1 MLLGLSLNVLASWV
15 VAPCGPWQQ
24 GSASVVILA
33 GLLIWFHLGTTRIGR
48 LTDPVVAENKEAP
61 KVKVLVQFLSLPR
74 NTQVLT
80 VWMEDPSFQGAIC
93 KQGVYDVMGSEN
105 WRMPFEAI
113 RHHEGELEKVVLI
126 PSADKG
132 GIVGTWALV
141 GQFRD
146 LFQLLMRGRPK
157 PGEVVSAFELT
168 KDPQWEHGVDFE
180 NAQKL
185 AAALASVQRE
195 LAAKYGRRD
204 IIIDI
209 TGGQKVPAAVAAA
222 IALGRDQLIQ
232 YVSTHDK
239 EVHCYDITYRPA
251 E

>member
-1 MLLGLSLNVLASWV
+1 
-15 VAPCGPWQQ
+15 
-24 GSASVVILA
+24 
-33 GLLIWFHLGTTRIGR
+33 
-48 LTDPVVAENKEAP
+48 
-61 KVKVLVQFLSLPR
+61 
-74 NTQVLT
+74 
-80 VWMEDPSFQGAIC
+80 
-93 KQGVYDVMGSEN
+93 
-105 WRMPFEAI
+105 
-113 RHHEGELEKVVLI
+113 
-126 PSADKG
+126 
-132 GIVGTWALV
+132 
-141 GQFRD
+141 
-146 LFQLLMRGRPK
+146 
-157 PGEVVSAFELT
+157 VVSAFELT